1 MACLAIACI
10 GGLLAGCGG
19 TGAPQSALGN
29 GGDPGGQILAKMRT
43 LNLGVPD
50 GSVVVGAR
58 GQEPHWIG
66 SCGYGYS
73 ADTLHKGWSQLLY
86 LVEFTSSDSVSGV
99 EKSVIARLS
108 SHGWESPKFSG
119 PLQWYGTPS
128 TDPNAQSSNSTLMNN
143 YFVDFQKGLTT
154 TGEGTQ
160 ARLTGATPVSGYLI
174 GQPILWSLSVSAQPH
189 LPVGSCNG
197 G

>member
-1 MACLAIACI
+1 MNAA
-10 GGLLAGCGG
+10 GLLPSAGG
-19 TGAPQSALGN
+19 
-29 GGDPGGQILAKMRT
+29 R
-43 LNLGVPD
+43 
-50 GSVVVGAR
+50 
-58 GQEPHWIG
+58 
-66 SCGYGYS
+66 
-73 ADTLHKGWSQLLY
+73 LLY
-86 LVEFTSSDSVSGV
+86 VVEFTSSDSISGV
-99 EKSVIARLS
+99 EKAVIARLS

-143 YFVDFQKGLTT
+143 DFVDFQKGLTT

-160 ARLTGATPVSGYLI
+160 ARLTGATPVSGYLV

-189 LPVGSCNG
+189 PPVGSCDG